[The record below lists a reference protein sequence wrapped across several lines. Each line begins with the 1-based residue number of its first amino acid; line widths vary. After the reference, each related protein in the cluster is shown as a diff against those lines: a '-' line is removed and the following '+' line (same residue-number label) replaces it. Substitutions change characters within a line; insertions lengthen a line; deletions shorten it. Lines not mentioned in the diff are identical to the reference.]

1 MNLSLISFLFFKT
14 EPQSF
19 RFQKHVTMILIYYVI
34 YIFCPL
40 SSHSR
45 PLTDSSSTPSWLDLI
60 FGVEN
65 THEHSLM
72 TVTPLLHPE
81 FCGTRPGFSDTPRR
95 IVGGDSAGPGE
106 VPWQANIAKSDAGG
120 QSLVPVCGASV
131 VTSRAVLTAAHCLK
145 LPASSYR

>member
-1 MNLSLISFLFFKT
+1 
-14 EPQSF
+14 
-19 RFQKHVTMILIYYVI
+19 MILIYYVI
-34 YIFCPL
+34 YVVCPL
-40 SSHSR
+40 SIHSR

-60 FGVEN
+60 FAISGKEDNGVEN
-65 THEHSLM
+65 NHEHYPM

-95 IVGGDSAGPGE
+95 IVGGASAGPGE

-120 QSLVPVCGASV
+120 QGHVPVCGASV